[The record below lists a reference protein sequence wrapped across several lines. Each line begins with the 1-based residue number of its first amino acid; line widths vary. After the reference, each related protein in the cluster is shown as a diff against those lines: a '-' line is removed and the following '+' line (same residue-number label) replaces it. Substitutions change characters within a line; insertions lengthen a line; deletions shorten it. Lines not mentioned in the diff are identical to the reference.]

1 MILTFVKKQL
11 LLMLRNRQELLVL
24 LGMPLVLISILG
36 FALQGAMDNDVP
48 VVKAKVAWIE
58 HSNEK
63 EDLSLFK
70 EEIEKSPIPKEQLE
84 EILISITELQPVYH
98 LKELLLSE
106 ELREHIEL
114 VEKDVNDLNN
124 VKNDDEFSAI
134 IEIPKLFSYEL
145 LNYIFLNKGER
156 PFINVYKNE
165 GKEISASIV
174 EEVLHSYQTQSSLY
188 TIIGK
193 NGLTENMPY
202 NNIDIQGTIDTV
214 TNKKP
219 LSAMMYYS
227 VGMCVMF
234 VLFVASSIATY
245 TFRERELHVFDRII
259 LGNVSKWSYFFGN
272 YISAII
278 ISFIQIMILYGVS
291 ALVYGIYWPNIMA
304 FIVVSLCICLAVGG
318 MAALLTAINF
328 RLNSLML
335 TSFFGSVLIFVF
347 SFVGGSFF
355 PAGELSPVIQL
366 LGNLTPNG
374 SGMTA
379 YLKIL
384 QGYGIR
390 DIMDSLIFLCSFSA
404 CMLILAVISF
414 PKRGKAI

>member
-1 MILTFVKKQL
+1 
-11 LLMLRNRQELLVL
+11 MLRNRQELLIL
-24 LGMPLVLISILG
+24 IGMPLVLISILG
-36 FALQGAMDNDVP
+36 FALQGVMNNDVP
-48 VVKAKVAWIE
+48 AVKAKVVWIE
-58 HSNEK
+58 HSDEK
-63 EDLSLFK
+63 EDLSLFE
-70 EEIEKSPIPKEQLE
+70 EEIRKSPIPKEQLD
-84 EILISITELQPVYH
+84 EILIGITELQPVH
-98 LKELLLSE
+98 QLKELLLSE

-114 VEKDVNDLNN
+114 VEKDVNDLDS

-156 PFINVYKNE
+156 PTINLYKNE

-174 EEVLHSYQTQSSLY
+174 EEVLYAFQTQYSLH
-188 TIIGK
+188 TVLGK
-193 NGLTENMPY
+193 NGLLESTSL
-202 NNIDIQGTIDTV
+202 NNINIQGTIETV

-219 LSAMMYYS
+219 ITAMMYYS

-234 VLFVASSIATY
+234 VLFVASSIGTY
-245 TFRERELHVFDRII
+245 AFREKELHVFDRII
-259 LGNVSKWSYFFGN
+259 LGNVSKWAYFFGN
-272 YISAII
+272 FISAVI

-304 FIVVSLCICLAVGG
+304 FIVVSLCVCLAVGG
-318 MAALLTAINF
+318 MAALLTSINY

-384 QGYGIR
+384 QGYGIK

-404 CMLILAVISF
+404 CMLVLAAISF
-414 PKRGKAI
+414 PERGKAI